1 MTAVITKLDLRQ
13 AMRTLLVLLI
23 KVFCS
28 FAAAGNAS
36 AQSFL
41 TATTIQNDPNG
52 VGVIGSSASHAYPL
66 KASANNRYLV
76 DQNDVPFLMVGD
88 PASFDRQL
96 VSIGSRVFHEN
107 RRRYGINA
115 LWINLL
121 CNKGT
126 ACNKDGTTFD
136 GIAPFTTVNDL
147 STPNSAYFER
157 ADAIINLPLQM
168 EWSSF

>member
-1 MTAVITKLDLRQ
+1 MTAVIAKPDLRQ

-36 AQSFL
+36 AQSPL

-88 PASFDRQL
+88 SPQVL
-96 VSIGSRVFHEN
+96 IGNLSPLEAAFFIEN
-107 RRRYGINA
+107 RRRYGI
-115 LWINLL
+115 
-121 CNKGT
+121 
-126 ACNKDGTTFD
+126 
-136 GIAPFTTVNDL
+136 
-147 STPNSAYFER
+147 
-157 ADAIINLPLQM
+157 
-168 EWSSF
+168 